1 MENTSNPRAKLIPFL
16 RDLADSIEK
25 QQLVPRQ
32 LESIG
37 EFFMSYQ
44 FTEQAIRDGD
54 TSNISRPQFSNQEL
68 LKFIVLGWYIY
79 CCILGQNEISTVL
92 DDDELDM

>member
-1 MENTSNPRAKLIPFL
+1 MENTNNPSARLIPFL

-37 EFFMSYQ
+37 EFFMTYQ
-44 FTEQAIRDGD
+44 FTEQAVRDED
-54 TSNISRPQFSNQEL
+54 TSGPPQQQFSNQEL
-68 LKFIVLGWYIY
+68 MKFIVLGWYIY
-79 CCILGQNEISTVL
+79 CCILGQIDISSTEEV
-92 DDDELDM
+92 D